1 MAVRDDRG
9 DVKQTTAGFRDPRH
23 HICQKQIPIPNVL
36 PNLIEPEIRGYV
48 TMNKLLGLVLGMTM
62 IALTPAIGN
71 AAEMIKVNCS
81 KFAGASNVSFLLE
94 KVNKRQKIP
103 VGDILDK
110 VAIRWEQKFMLADF
124 GGGDIVKFD
133 YLSGVAK
140 LTKNGKS
147 SKIIGNCKFKN
158 LGSVEQRLQALEER
172 MDRLESKDF
181 TELDQ
186 AMDQEF
192 LKFLK
197 SKADLWKKAGE
208 CLTNE
213 VTSIPKQ
220 VKEVTLEC
228 EGDINICYEK
238 VSSGNKKKWKK
249 ILGKCGGL
257 N

>member
-1 MAVRDDRG
+1 
-9 DVKQTTAGFRDPRH
+9 
-23 HICQKQIPIPNVL
+23 
-36 PNLIEPEIRGYV
+36 
-48 TMNKLLGLVLGMTM
+48 MNKLLGLVLGMTM

-192 LKFLK
+192 MKFIK
-197 SKADLWKKAGE
+197 YNDADLWKKAGE

-220 VKEVTLEC
+220 VKEVIIKYK
-228 EGDINICYEK
+228 GDPDSYKKI
-238 VSSGNKKKWKK
+238 SSGNKKKWKK
-249 ILGKCGGL
+249 ILRKCGG
-257 N
+257 

>member
-1 MAVRDDRG
+1 M
-9 DVKQTTAGFRDPRH
+9 K
-23 HICQKQIPIPNVL
+23 
-36 PNLIEPEIRGYV
+36 
-48 TMNKLLGLVLGMTM
+48 KLLGLVLGMTM

-94 KVNKRQKIP
+94 RLNKRQKIP

-110 VAIRWEQKFMLADF
+110 ATIRWEQKFMLADF

-133 YLSGVAK
+133 YLSGIAT

-192 LKFLK
+192 LKVLK

-213 VTSIPKQ
+213 VTSVPKQ
-220 VKEVTLEC
+220 VKEVLTKYK
-228 EGDINICYEK
+228 GDPDSYKKI
-238 VSSGNKKKWKK
+238 SSGNKKKWKK

-257 N
+257 S

>member
-1 MAVRDDRG
+1 M
-9 DVKQTTAGFRDPRH
+9 K
-23 HICQKQIPIPNVL
+23 
-36 PNLIEPEIRGYV
+36 
-48 TMNKLLGLVLGMTM
+48 KLLGLVLGMTM

-94 KVNKRQKIP
+94 KLNKRQKIP

-197 SKADLWKKAGE
+197 AKSADLWKKAGE

-213 VTSIPKQ
+213 VTSMPKQ
-220 VKEVTLEC
+220 VKEVFVKYK
-228 EGDINICYEK
+228 GDSDSLKII
-238 VSSGNKKKWKK
+238 SSGNKKTMQK
-249 ILGKCGGL
+249 IFRKCGAL

>member
-1 MAVRDDRG
+1 
-9 DVKQTTAGFRDPRH
+9 
-23 HICQKQIPIPNVL
+23 VL
-36 PNLIEPEIRGYV
+36 PNLIESEIRGYV
-48 TMNKLLGLVLGMTM
+48 AMKKLLGLVLGMTM
-62 IALTPAIGN
+62 MALTPAIGN

-94 KVNKRQKIP
+94 KLNKRQKIP

-140 LTKNGKS
+140 LTKNGKR

-172 MDRLESKDF
+172 MDRLESKGF

-192 LKFLK
+192 LTFLK

-220 VKEVTLEC
+220 VKEVIIKYK
-228 EGDINICYEK
+228 GDPDSYKKI
-238 VSSGNKKKWKK
+238 SSGNKKKWKK
-249 ILGKCGGL
+249 ILRKCGG
-257 N
+257 

>member
-1 MAVRDDRG
+1 M
-9 DVKQTTAGFRDPRH
+9 K
-23 HICQKQIPIPNVL
+23 
-36 PNLIEPEIRGYV
+36 
-48 TMNKLLGLVLGMTM
+48 KLLGLALGMTM
-62 IALTPAIGN
+62 IALTPVVGN

-81 KFAGASNVSFLLE
+81 KFAGKSNVSFLLE
-94 KVNKRQKIP
+94 KINKRQRIP

-110 VAIRWEQKFMLADF
+110 ATIRWEQNFMLADF

-147 SKIIGNCKFKN
+147 SKNVGNCKFKN
-158 LGSVEQRLQALEER
+158 LGLVKQNKKPVSVSVEQRLQALEER

-186 AMDQEF
+186 VMDQEF
-192 LKFLK
+192 LKLLK

-213 VTSIPKQ
+213 VTSVPKQ
-220 VKEVTLEC
+220 VKEVLIKYK
-228 EGDINICYEK
+228 GDPDSYKKI
-238 VSSGNKKKWKK
+238 SSGNKKKWKK